1 MLYRLHKTQYKL
13 PLYCINVT
21 CIRFTLVDI
30 LNLQIGNITFLSI
43 KKYLN
48 KEIESVA
55 PKPNDFKVRQT
66 YASDREVAI

>member
-1 MLYRLHKTQYKL
+1 M
-13 PLYCINVT
+13 
-21 CIRFTLVDI
+21 DI

-66 YASDREVAI
+66 YVSDREVAI